1 MKNLIKNAVFSPA
14 ILVFVLCCYSSCSD
28 MTYQPEGD
36 HVIGWIAFHDTNVV
50 PGGYYAVSI
59 YKNKAN
65 PFDTLPIR
73 SDSLAMSD
81 YGTYFQAKYRL
92 DNVLPG
98 DYFVAV
104 TWIKSP
110 VIPGLMPPV
119 LGTLGCDTVH
129 GCTDHEIVAFP
140 NYTGK
145 SYDFLSR
152 VDTSQKLN

>member
-1 MKNLIKNAVFSPA
+1 
-14 ILVFVLCCYSSCSD
+14 

-36 HVIGWIAFHDTNVV
+36 HVIGWIAFWDTNVV
-50 PGGYYAVSI
+50 SGGYYAVSI
-59 YKNKAN
+59 YRNKAN
-65 PFDTLPIR
+65 PFDTLPLR
-73 SDSLAMSD
+73 SDSLAMTD
-81 YGTYFQAKYRL
+81 YGVYFQTKYRL
-92 DNVLPG
+92 DYVPSG
-98 DYFVAV
+98 DYFIAV

-110 VIPGLMPPV
+110 VEPYLIPPV

-145 SYDFLSR
+145 AYNFLSR